1 MLRWIGRACEACVF
15 RGSAFSSE
23 KQACIPRPGGIVAE
37 ILTQEQ
43 LENVLPRMVYAYG
56 LRLLM

>member
-1 MLRWIGRACEACVF
+1 MF

-23 KQACIPRPGGIVAE
+23 KQACIPRPGGNVAK
-37 ILTQEQ
+37 ILPQEQ